1 MRDLDGFGM
10 RMTDTAFADWHGGLA
25 AAMQAVGRPE
35 FADLLTQALRSL
47 VDFEICMTFSYAR
60 HDQVR
65 CLHHNMAQA
74 KAQIVIEDYV
84 RGPYL
89 LDPFFQEVKRG
100 RTEGFAA
107 LAGLAPDR
115 FYSSEY
121 FSRHYA
127 RTGIGDEMGLFF
139 PVSANRTAVLSIT
152 RPNRIKRFSAA
163 EKNRFAALAPVVR
176 VLGSRHYGS
185 EADGEGAAVP
195 SAGTAQ
201 SLIDTAFETFGTD
214 LLTSRES
221 QVVSLV
227 LKGHSTGS
235 IASVLEISHGTVK
248 THRKNA
254 YERLGI
260 SSQAELFSRF
270 LSSLKAI

>member
-1 MRDLDGFGM
+1 M
-10 RMTDTAFADWHGGLA
+10 RMTESGFADWTQRIA
-25 AAMQAVGRPE
+25 AAFDAAGQPGCPA
-35 FADLLTQALRSL
+35 LLTEALRQ
-47 VDFEICMTFSYAR
+47 VVEFEICMTFCYAPR
-60 HDQVR
+60 DAVR
-65 CLHHNMAQA
+65 CLDHNMAPG
-74 KAQIVIEDYV
+74 KAQIVIDDYV

-100 RTEGFAA
+100 RREGFAA
-107 LAGLAPDR
+107 LRDLAPDR

-127 RTGIGDEMGLFF
+127 RTGIGDEMGIFF
-139 PVSANRTAVLSIT
+139 PLWDNRTAVLSVT

-163 EKNRFAALAPVVR
+163 ERSRFAAMAPLVR
-176 VLGSRHYGS
+176 ALGTRHYGS
-185 EADGEGAAVP
+185 QRPDEADIVETPAL
-195 SAGTAQ
+195 TQ
-201 SLIDTAFETFGTD
+201 SLIDTAFENFGTD
-214 LLTSRES
+214 VLTSRES

-235 IASVLEISHGTVK
+235 IAAVLEISQGTVK

-260 SSQAELFSRF
+260 SSQAQLFSLF
-270 LSSLKAI
+270 LSSLKEI